1 MVYRK
6 VAKIF
11 ALFLFVWW
19 GGMVK
24 TAVSQSLPLPL
35 ADYWQHITELS
46 NLVTS
51 LRDAPIETQ
60 QTQLAAAAETLQ
72 NITAVSLPTGQTV
85 PLDHTILLAKL
96 KATPPDLDNLYLL
109 LKAMLT
115 AQEKWPIR
123 QFGRSQLQDLQEILA
138 RPEFNYAPPEP
149 TPWQQWWDEFWQRI
163 REFFS
168 SLLPEVSGE
177 TSLLLGDIFSVV
189 GAIILGVVLFYAF
202 RGLLADFTAQ
212 ANLVAQEEMG
222 ESLTADL
229 ALQRAQ
235 EFSIG
240 GDYRTAVRYLYLS
253 SLLILEERG
262 LLRYHRYLTN
272 REYLRTIAHKPE
284 LAAVLRDV
292 IEVFDRVWYGF
303 EPLGEAEYSRY
314 ASRVAE
320 LKQQR

>member
-1 MVYRK
+1 MYYRK
-6 VAKIF
+6 IAKTIT
-11 ALFLFVWW
+11 LFLFVWW
-19 GGMVK
+19 GGMGK
-24 TAVSQSLPLPL
+24 TAVSQSSAIPL
-35 ADYWQHITELS
+35 ADYWQYITELS
-46 NLVTS
+46 NLVTE
-51 LRDAPIETQ
+51 LGDAPIETQ
-60 QTQLAAAAETLQ
+60 QTQLAAAAETFEK
-72 NITAVSLPTGQTV
+72 ITAVSLPTGQTV
-85 PLDHTILLAKL
+85 PLDHTILLANL
-96 KATPPDLDNLYLL
+96 KATPPDLDSLHLL
-109 LKAMLT
+109 LNAILT
-115 AQEKWPIR
+115 AQEKWPVR
-123 QFGRSQLQDLQEILA
+123 QFGRSHLQDLQEILA
-138 RPEFNYAPPEP
+138 RPEFNYTPPEP
-149 TPWQQWWDEFWQRI
+149 TPWQQWWDEFWQRL

-168 SLLPEVSGE
+168 GLLPEMSGE
-177 TSLLLGDIFSVV
+177 TSILLGDVFSVV
-189 GAIILGVVLFYAF
+189 GAIILAVVLFYAF

-235 EFSIG
+235 EFSTG

-253 SLLILEERG
+253 SLLILEEHG

-314 ASRVAE
+314 ASQVAE